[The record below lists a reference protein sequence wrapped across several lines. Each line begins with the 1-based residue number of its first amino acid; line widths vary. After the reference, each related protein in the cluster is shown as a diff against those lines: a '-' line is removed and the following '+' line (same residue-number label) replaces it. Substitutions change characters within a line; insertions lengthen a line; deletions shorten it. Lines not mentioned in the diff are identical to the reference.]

1 MISQYG
7 HMVRSVLPRSRVDE
21 IRLLRGLSNAEL
33 ARRSGIESSAQHKII
48 SGKRG
53 LAWRVA
59 QQLAGPLAVAVE
71 DLFAPVG
78 TPISAPEPVTVSD
91 ASRPRTV
98 THAPLSRDIPVY
110 GTAQAGP
117 EGSFLLNMGD
127 PIDWARRPPNLID
140 VAGIFAIYVEG
151 DSMAPW
157 RQPGDL
163 VFVHEARPAAPGCHV
178 IAEVWSPARGQPPR
192 AFLKRL
198 LRRTANRIE
207 LEQYNPPA
215 VIELA
220 AERVGRLYRVME
232 WPEVLGI

>member
-1 MISQYG
+1 
-7 HMVRSVLPRSRVDE
+7 MVRSVLPRSRVDE

-59 QQLAGPLAVAVE
+59 QRLAGPLAVEVE

-78 TPISAPEPVTVSD
+78 TPLSAPEPVAASD
-91 ASRPRTV
+91 ASRPRAV
-98 THAPLSRDIPVY
+98 THVPLSRDIPVY

-163 VFVHEARPAAPGCHV
+163 VFVHDGRPAAPGCHV

-220 AERVGRLYRVME
+220 AECVGRLYRVME
-232 WPEVLGI
+232 WPEVLGL